1 MAVKSIK
8 DSEEAR
14 IIRESPIKRDYSNVL
29 LNIPALDREINDRI
43 KRELDKRRAAI
54 PDNTKLK
61 CTGNS
66 SIIKVKSKK
75 IGRK

>member
-1 MAVKSIK
+1 MAVKSIN

-29 LNIPALDREINDRI
+29 SNIPALDNEIYNSI
-43 KRELDKRRAAI
+43 KRELDKRRIVI

-66 SIIKVKSKK
+66 SKIKVKSKK

>member
-1 MAVKSIK
+1 MAVKSIN

-29 LNIPALDREINDRI
+29 LDIPALDREINDYI
-43 KRELDKRRAAI
+43 KRELDKRRAVI

-66 SIIKVKSKK
+66 SIIKVKRKK

>member
-1 MAVKSIK
+1 MAVKSIN

-29 LNIPALDREINDRI
+29 SNIPALDNEIYNSI
-43 KRELDKRRAAI
+43 KRESDKRKRVI

-61 CTGNS
+61 CTGNTS
-66 SIIKVKSKK
+66 KIKVKSKK

>member
-1 MAVKSIK
+1 MAVKSIN

-29 LNIPALDREINDRI
+29 SNINALDNEIYNSI
-43 KRELDKRRAAI
+43 KRESDKRKRVI

-61 CTGNS
+61 CTGNGS
-66 SIIKVKSKK
+66 KIKVKSKK

>member
-1 MAVKSIK
+1 MAVKSIN

-14 IIRESPIKRDYSNVL
+14 IIERSHIKIDYSNVL
-29 LNIPALDREINDRI
+29 LDIPALDRKINDSI
-43 KRELDKRRAAI
+43 KRELDKRRAVI

>member
-1 MAVKSIK
+1 MSLKSIN

-14 IIRESPIKRDYSNVL
+14 IIRKSPIKRDYSNVL
-29 LNIPALDREINDRI
+29 LNIPALDNEINNSI
-43 KRELDKRRAAI
+43 KRESDKRKRVI

-61 CTGNS
+61 CTENGS
-66 SIIKVKSKK
+66 KIMVKK

>member
-1 MAVKSIK
+1 MAVKSIN

-29 LNIPALDREINDRI
+29 SNIPALDKKINDNI
-43 KRELDKRRAAI
+43 NRELDKRRAVI

-66 SIIKVKSKK
+66 SIIKVKRKK